1 MTKNVFSVW
10 NEKQYFYISKSIRII
25 CDILKAF
32 LGIAAEPNQQYYR
45 FSNGFWQ
52 WHISCTYIIIQSVY
66 FFQYTDMFNTVINP
80 ASAQQWNIV
89 IR

>member
-45 FSNGFWQ
+45 FSNGF
-52 WHISCTYIIIQSVY
+52 
-66 FFQYTDMFNTVINP
+66 
-80 ASAQQWNIV
+80 
-89 IR
+89 